1 MKKTGIIW
9 KVDEPSKWVNSM
21 ALLEKA
27 YVELII
33 CLNLRNLN
41 KEKKKK
47 TLPASNI
54 SENHETIE
62 WSKSLYQDRW
72 KQGVLEDTT

>member
-1 MKKTGIIW
+1 MGQF
-9 KVDEPSKWVNSM
+9 DGSLRESLCWVN
-21 ALLEKA
+21 
-27 YVELII
+27 
-33 CLNLRNLN
+33 NLPESKKLKQR
-41 KEKKKK
+41 KKK

-62 WSKSLYQDRW
+62 WSKSLCQDRW